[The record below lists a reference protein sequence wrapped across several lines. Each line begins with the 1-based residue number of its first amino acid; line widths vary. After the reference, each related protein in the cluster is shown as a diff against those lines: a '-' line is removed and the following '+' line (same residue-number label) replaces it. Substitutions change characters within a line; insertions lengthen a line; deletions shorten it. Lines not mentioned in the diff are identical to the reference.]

1 VKLVAFARIA
11 KLVALLGFVLPW
23 VLVSCSGQTV
33 LTASGLDLAVGSLT
47 FHNPVNGVVQH
58 QQVSADIW
66 LIIAIVFIGLGLLV
80 SFLPDTNNRNI
91 GGNLI
96 GSSALAAILSF
107 LGIQAAHDTHHWQQ
121 QQQAADA
128 TAQQIDQAVLAAI
141 QVQDQ
146 SGFYITM
153 LSLVVAGGIGFVLFN
168 DLQDSVSGA
177 VRSLGDPPNPALND
191 PVDPVKSRPPP
202 PVVTSHVS
210 HADENIDQDTAFWD
224 GVSDKNNVDHLEE
237 YLIRFPHGRF
247 AQLARNR
254 LERKGVAAPA
264 PIEMPASPLPLA
276 TEAHTPLQPAQTW
289 CAGCGV
295 VLEPDSKFCADCG
308 EPVPA

>member
-11 KLVALLGFVLPW
+11 KLVALFGFVLPW

-47 FHNPVNGVVQH
+47 FHNPVNGAIQH

-66 LIIAIVFIGLGLLV
+66 LIISIIVIGFGLLV
-80 SFLPDTNNRNI
+80 SLGDNNRYV
-91 GGNLI
+91 GGTII
-96 GSSALAAILSF
+96 GSSVLAAILSF
-107 LGIQAAHDTHHWQQ
+107 IGIQAAHDTHHWQQ

-128 TAQQIDQAVLAAI
+128 TAQQIDQAVFAAI

-153 LSLVVAGGIGFVLFN
+153 LSLLVAGGIGFVLLN
-168 DLQDSVSGA
+168 DLQDNVAGA
-177 VRSLGDPPNPALND
+177 VRSLGDPRNPALNN
-191 PVDPVKSRPPP
+191 PVDPVKSTPAPPGATP
-202 PVVTSHVS
+202 QGS
-210 HADENIDQDTAFWD
+210 HADENNDQDTAFWD
-224 GVSDKNNVDHLEE
+224 SVSDKNDVDHLEE

-254 LERKGVAAPA
+254 LERKGVVAPV
-264 PIEMPASPLPLA
+264 PIEMPASSSPNIA
-276 TEAHTPLQPAQTW
+276 TEAQTTLPLAQTW

-295 VLEPDSKFCADCG
+295 ALEPDSKFCADCG